1 MLVVNDRDEIL
12 LIRRKGGKRDG
23 KWSLPGD
30 KTRKGQS
37 RSDAARKAAYKATG
51 VRVDIDHL
59 HYENRHGARIYLGKP
74 TGDHPVKPDA
84 KWFSLHDLPGDRDL
98 AFAVDVRT
106 IEKWARDNGV
116 VRH

>member
-1 MLVVNDRDEIL
+1 MNDMREIL
-12 LIRRKGGKRDG
+12 LFRQNRGNRVG

-30 KTRKGQS
+30 RTKRGES
-37 RSDAARKAAYKATG
+37 RGDAAKRATYKAADVEVA
-51 VRVDIDHL
+51 IDRL
-59 HYENRHGARIYLGKP
+59 YYENRHSARIYRGKP
-74 TGDHPVKPDA
+74 TGNHPVKPDA

-106 IEKWARDNGV
+106 IERWARDNGI